1 MESRMKDSYLASDYL
16 IRKNYLCFMKIKV
29 LLFGISTDLV
39 GESSLDLNLNE
50 RATVKDFK
58 NALQDRYPSMDKLNS
73 YAIAVN
79 ESYASD
85 DTILNVNDIVAI
97 IPPVSGG

>member
-1 MESRMKDSYLASDYL
+1 MNL
-16 IRKNYLCFMKIKV
+16 KV

-39 GESSLDLNLNE
+39 GANELTFSLSP
-50 RATVKDFK
+50 
-58 NALQDRYPSMDKLNS
+58 NALVSEFKQRIQEEYPQLSQINS

-85 DTILNVNDIVAI
+85 ETELKENDVIAI

>member
-1 MESRMKDSYLASDYL
+1 
-16 IRKNYLCFMKIKV
+16 MKIQV
-29 LLFGISTDLV
+29 LLFGISADLV
-39 GESSLDLNLNE
+39 GKSSLDFELNRN
-50 RATVKDFK
+50 ATVNSFK
-58 NALQDRYPSMDKLNS
+58 TALLSEFSKLTQLNS

-85 DTILNVNDIVAI
+85 ETILKENDVVAI

>member
-1 MESRMKDSYLASDYL
+1 MNL
-16 IRKNYLCFMKIKV
+16 KV

-39 GESSLDLNLNE
+39 GATNLNFSLSPSSS
-50 RATVKDFK
+50 VLQFK
-58 NALQDRYPSMDKLNS
+58 EQIQQQYPQLTEINS

-79 ESYASD
+79 ETYASD
-85 DTILNVNDIVAI
+85 ETELKENDIVAI

>member
-1 MESRMKDSYLASDYL
+1 MNLT
-16 IRKNYLCFMKIKV
+16 I

-39 GESSLDLNLNE
+39 GATSLSFSLSSGSS
-50 RATVKDFK
+50 V
-58 NALQDRYPSMDKLNS
+58 LQLKDKLQKQYPQLSQINS

-85 DTILNVNDIVAI
+85 EFLLKDNDVVAI

>member
-1 MESRMKDSYLASDYL
+1 MTT
-16 IRKNYLCFMKIKV
+16 KI
-29 LLFGISTDLV
+29 LLFGITTDLL
-39 GESSLDLNLNE
+39 GASSLDLEIPVNSSI
-50 RATVKDFK
+50 ADFK
-58 NALQDRYPSMDKLNS
+58 QHLLAKHPVLENINS

-85 DTILNVNDIVAI
+85 EIIITENDVIAI

>member
-1 MESRMKDSYLASDYL
+1 MKL
-16 IRKNYLCFMKIKV
+16 KV

-39 GESSLDLNLNE
+39 GANSLEMKLSE
-50 RATVKDFK
+50 KATVGSFK
-58 NALQDRYPSMDKLNS
+58 NQLQHEYPQLTQLSS

-85 DTILNVNDIVAI
+85 DAELKENDVIAI

>member
-1 MESRMKDSYLASDYL
+1 M
-16 IRKNYLCFMKIKV
+16 IKIQL
-29 LLFGISTDLV
+29 LLFGIATDLLNV
-39 GESSLDLNLNE
+39 SSLELAVSKNCSV
-50 RATVKDFK
+50 AFFK
-58 NALQDRYPSMDKLNS
+58 KEIVEKYPQLKNINS

-85 DTILNVNDIVAI
+85 ENILKENDVVAI